1 MYKTNI
7 DALRELANELYWKY
21 CDYYWTVNFNF
32 LMEAVDNAIQDLY
45 GVVDLEDLHQHIKEN
60 YI

>member
-7 DALRELANELYWKY
+7 DALRELANALYWKY
-21 CDYYWTVNFNF
+21 NDYYWTVNINY
-32 LMEAVDNAIQDLY
+32 LMEAVDNAIQDLQ
-45 GVVDLEDLHQHIKEN
+45 GVVDLEDLHKCIKEN